1 MRAFGRTVFA
11 LFLSALGTGAAP
23 ASPCG
28 LTGLY
33 TGTAKTPF
41 GAADVTL
48 NLYCDKDGEAAQVF
62 TSIGDFAVK
71 EVTGTAAHVRVAFD
85 SGASL
90 GTIDLDAK
98 DRGLS
103 GSYTIAGES
112 GTLSLARTG
121 DSQGLN
127 ALTPR
132 LDLTLAQWREDL
144 AAFAREL
151 PAHHANAFFTLS
163 KAAFEAQVADL
174 DRRLPSLDND
184 ERLMALEKIINAIG
198 DGHTGIV
205 FPQPRYPLGIEI
217 GKFGSEF
224 RITTVAPGRERALGM
239 RILKIG
245 DTPIADA
252 FAKALEYTPQGE
264 LDELRA
270 GRALVYLTR
279 GLALHGMDIA
289 SSPEQ
294 ATFTLQDDSG
304 ATFPLEIHWSPAAE
318 QHTASGAPKPLAQTR
333 ADEPFWCQPM
343 EENDALFCAFH
354 SYQDLDKRAK
364 EMFALLGAKHPRK
377 LVIDMRDNGGGDNTI
392 GDAELVKPLKAS
404 EYNAKGRLYILIGP
418 LTFSAAMNNAAQ
430 FQDETSAV
438 LVGETI
444 GEKPNSYQE
453 PRQFRLPNSHLIVR
467 ASTRWYA
474 FRQTGENAVR
484 PNKEI
489 LPTWDDIKTGR
500 DPVLAWALAQ

>member
-1 MRAFGRTVFA
+1 MRAFGRVVVT
-11 LFLSALGTGAAP
+11 LFLSVLGTVAAQ
-23 ASPCG
+23 AAPCG

-33 TGTAKTPF
+33 AGTAKTPF
-41 GAADVTL
+41 GKADVTL
-48 NLYCDKDGEAAQVF
+48 NLYCDKDREAAQIF

-71 EVTGTAAHVRVAFD
+71 DVTGTATHVSVAFD

-90 GTIDLDAK
+90 GTLDLDAR
-98 DRGLS
+98 DNGLS
-103 GSYTIAGES
+103 GSYAIAGET
-112 GTLSLARTG
+112 GPLSLTRTG
-121 DSQGLN
+121 DSQGLD
-127 ALTPR
+127 AMTPR
-132 LDLTLAQWREDL
+132 LDLTLAQWRDDL
-144 AAFAREL
+144 AFFAREL

-163 KAAFEAQVADL
+163 KTDFDAQIADL
-174 DRRLPSLDND
+174 DKRLPALNND
-184 ERLMALEKIINAIG
+184 ERLMALQKIINAVG

-217 GKFGSEF
+217 GKFGNEF
-224 RITTVAPGRERALGM
+224 RVTAVAPGREKALGM

-245 DTPIADA
+245 NMPIADA
-252 FAKALEYTPQGE
+252 YAKALEYTPQGE
-264 LDELRA
+264 LDELRS
-270 GRALVYLTR
+270 GRALIYLTR
-279 GLALHGMDIA
+279 GLVLHGIGIIP
-289 SSPEQ
+289 SPEQ

-304 ATFPLEIHWSPAAE
+304 TTFPLDIHWSPAAE

-333 ADEPFWCQPM
+333 ADETFWCQM
-343 EENDALFCAFH
+343 LDKEDALFCAFH

-364 EMFALLGAKHPRK
+364 EMFALLTEKHPKK
-377 LVIDMRDNGGGDNTI
+377 LIIDMRDNGGGDNTV

-404 EYNAKGRLYILIGP
+404 TYNVKGKLYVLIGP

-430 FQDETSAV
+430 FQDETNAI

-474 FRQTGENAVR
+474 FR
-484 PNKEI
+484 
-489 LPTWDDIKTGR
+489 
-500 DPVLAWALAQ
+500 